1 MPKNRVKVSIMDAE
15 YIVLSDEDESYVIET
30 AAEIEKKIMTIIN
43 SNSRISML
51 MATTL
56 TAMDYCDIAKKSNLA
71 SDNLRS
77 QIKDYLEESSK
88 SRAQLEESKKEIA
101 KLNREI
107 QTLKMRLSEQQ
118 KPQNMRNFKPNIQT
132 DENPNGRQVT
142 TPAPISRP
150 VKGKVTPSP
159 VNGASKVTKLGKA
172 DDEIMDFFDQNN
184 KR

>member
-15 YIVLSDEDESYVIET
+15 YIVLSDEDESYIIET

-43 SNSRISML
+43 SNSKISML

-107 QTLKMRLSEQQ
+107 QTLKMKLSEQQ
-118 KPQNMRNFKPNIQT
+118 KSQNIQT
-132 DENPNGRQVT
+132 DASPSSRQVT
-142 TPAPISRP
+142 IPAPISRP
-150 VKGKVTPSP
+150 IKGKVTPAP
-159 VNGASKVTKLGKA
+159 VNGTSKVTKLGKA

-184 KR
+184 KK